1 MLIGRY
7 TPEQI
12 IRELRGFGLEL
23 FIGEDG
29 IVHGRFREKGRTMTL
44 EMRAAADALQGMN
57 DEVAAILRAENVT
70 EYTGI
75 TVEEAMALGDQ
86 IKDGKAELVGM
97 VHYHQG
103 TGLVDMK
110 VKGGCGHGEDPA

>member
-1 MLIGRY
+1 MVTGRY
-7 TPEQI
+7 TPEQL
-12 IRELRGFGLEL
+12 IRELRGFGLDL
-23 FIGEDG
+23 FVGDDG
-29 IVHGRFREKGRTMTL
+29 VVHGRFREKGKHMTL
-44 EMRAAADALQGMN
+44 EMRAVADELSGMN

-75 TVEEAMALGDQ
+75 TVEEAMALGDR

-110 VKGGCGHGEDPA
+110 VRGGCKNDFA

>member
-1 MLIGRY
+1 MLTGRY

-75 TVEEAMALGDQ
+75 TVEEAMALGEK
-86 IKDGKAELVGM
+86 IRAGEMELDGM
-97 VHYHQG
+97 VHYHRG
-103 TGLVDMK
+103 TGLVDMRTR
-110 VKGGCGHGEDPA
+110 GGTGRG